1 MLQLILGILKVTG
14 ILLLAVLLLLVLALL
29 SLLFVPVRYE
39 AEGKK
44 KQDALAARLK
54 VSWMFRALSVSA
66 AYLEG
71 KIRIKIRV
79 LGITV
84 KRMGFDGER
93 PGTRRRKKKEPP
105 PFEEDEDEP
114 EKAPRDRAGEEEL
127 QPEWLKGEKENRPP
141 LPGEP
146 REREPV
152 FGKPSP
158 PKKAGLPHRAAA
170 VLRRIGNFLKRILD
184 FFRGLPEKLEALLAA
199 GEDFRERVSEQKDEM
214 MRRAAPFLTAE
225 ARALYKRL
233 LKHGRYLL
241 RHYGPRKIE
250 GWLKLGT
257 GEPDRTAQ
265 ACGLV
270 YFLLPAAGEE
280 FEVKPDFSGR
290 VLEGDIRL
298 KGHIRSCC
306 LVKVAFLL
314 WRDKE
319 FRKMLGRIKG
329 GI

>member
-114 EKAPRDRAGEEEL
+114 EKTPRDRAGEEEL

-146 REREPV
+146 WEREPV
-152 FGKPSP
+152 SGKPSP
-158 PKKAGLPHRAAA
+158 PKKAGLPRRAAA

>member
-1 MLQLILGILKVTG
+1 
-14 ILLLAVLLLLVLALL
+14 
-29 SLLFVPVRYE
+29 
-39 AEGKK
+39 
-44 KQDALAARLK
+44 
-54 VSWMFRALSVSA
+54 MFRALSVSA

-152 FGKPSP
+152 SGKPSP

-170 VLRRIGNFLKRILD
+170 VLRRIGSFLKGSWIFSEVCRKSWKRCWRQEKT
-184 FFRGLPEKLEALLAA
+184 FGKGFR
-199 GEDFRERVSEQKDEM
+199 
-214 MRRAAPFLTAE
+214 T
-225 ARALYKRL
+225 
-233 LKHGRYLL
+233 
-241 RHYGPRKIE
+241 E
-250 GWLKLGT
+250 G
-257 GEPDRTAQ
+257 
-265 ACGLV
+265 
-270 YFLLPAAGEE
+270 
-280 FEVKPDFSGR
+280 
-290 VLEGDIRL
+290 
-298 KGHIRSCC
+298 
-306 LVKVAFLL
+306 
-314 WRDKE
+314 
-319 FRKMLGRIKG
+319 
-329 GI
+329 

>member
-1 MLQLILGILKVTG
+1 M
-14 ILLLAVLLLLVLALL
+14 
-29 SLLFVPVRYE
+29 
-39 AEGKK
+39 
-44 KQDALAARLK
+44 
-54 VSWMFRALSVSA
+54 
-66 AYLEG
+66 
-71 KIRIKIRV
+71 
-79 LGITV
+79 
-84 KRMGFDGER
+84 
-93 PGTRRRKKKEPP
+93 
-105 PFEEDEDEP
+105 
-114 EKAPRDRAGEEEL
+114 
-127 QPEWLKGEKENRPP
+127 
-141 LPGEP
+141 
-146 REREPV
+146 
-152 FGKPSP
+152 
-158 PKKAGLPHRAAA
+158 
-170 VLRRIGNFLKRILD
+170 KRILD

-257 GEPDRTAQ
+257 GEPDQTAQ